1 MFLAGQ
7 RTTSSSPIIGQCF
20 DTMIVASSDKEW
32 LQWPIEIFVL
42 EPLETVLSH
51 LKSISRAVR
60 TSGEA
65 TEDPLK
71 LEFLSSFQSKCW
83 TLNVVVLHD
92 CSDYLTNA
100 WWSLK
105 TKNVCVFA
113 IESQSEDESM
123 RGISVLHTQMDI
135 CCYFLY
141 ISCHFLLLIDTRL
154 IVFPEYCS
162 FTLLCL

>member
-1 MFLAGQ
+1 MICSEIVSKTLLFLWSDKLDYYTLNSLNLFWLAESRGGWSRAELHYEHYKLLKLQLRVFLAGQ

-71 LEFLSSFQSKCW
+71 LEFLSSFRSKCW
-83 TLNVVVLHD
+83 TLDVVLLYN
-92 CSDYLTNA
+92 CSDYLTNT
-100 WWSLK
+100 WWSLR
-105 TKNVCVFA
+105 N
-113 IESQSEDESM
+113 
-123 RGISVLHTQMDI
+123 
-135 CCYFLY
+135 
-141 ISCHFLLLIDTRL
+141 
-154 IVFPEYCS
+154 
-162 FTLLCL
+162 